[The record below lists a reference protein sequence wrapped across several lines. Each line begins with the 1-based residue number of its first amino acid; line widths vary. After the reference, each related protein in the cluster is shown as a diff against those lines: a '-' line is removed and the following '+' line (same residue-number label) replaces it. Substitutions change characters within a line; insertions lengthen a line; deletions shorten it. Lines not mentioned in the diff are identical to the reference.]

1 MVMLNDM
8 KISSRLYLLLTV
20 MMAVMLA
27 VGVMGMYAASHS
39 NDAMHRIYEDRL
51 VAVVKLD
58 TVARRMLNNRIAVAN
73 AVIHPE
79 HIKDYGVEIK
89 TNKEVI
95 DKNWGEYMATFMYD
109 DEKALAADFAQARGR
124 FVEEYIKPAMSFA
137 VAGEI
142 AKLTELQSHAAALY
156 EPARD
161 AINKL
166 ISLQEKEA
174 TKLYDESV
182 QGFHTLR
189 NISIGLIVLGAL
201 LGLGLGLSII
211 RGINASVSE
220 LRGVM
225 ANMGGNGD
233 LTVRVKIHGKDEVG
247 EAAVA
252 FNGLIDGFAS
262 IIRQVNNNASAVSS
276 SATNLSSAS
285 LQISKG
291 SQAQSEAAA
300 STAAAVEEITVSIN
314 SVAANT
320 EDVRKLS
327 TQSLSQTQQGNASV
341 TAMVGE
347 IQTVQDA
354 VNKIAGSV
362 KEFVESTRAIAGMT
376 QQVKEIADQT
386 NLLALNAAIEAARAG
401 EQGRGFAVVAD
412 EVRKLAEKS
421 AQSAS
426 EIDQVTNSLNKKSG
440 DVEATVQQGLRSLQA
455 TQQQVGQVSEILT
468 GAGAAVEKASQ
479 GVNDIASSINEQSLA
494 SAEIARNVEKIAQMS
509 EENHAAV
516 NSNTDEIVKL
526 ERLARE
532 LSGAVGRF
540 KV

>member
-1 MVMLNDM
+1 MLNDM
-8 KISSRLYLLLTV
+8 KIKTRLITLLLTL
-20 MMAVMLA
+20 LA
-27 VGVMGMYAASHS
+27 FELVIAGIEYYATS
-39 NDAMHRIYEDRL
+39 NTVKALNSVYNERL
-51 VAVVKLD
+51 IPANQLNEI
-58 TVARRMLNNRIAVAN
+58 ARRNMGNRIAIAN
-73 AVIHPE
+73 GVIHPE
-79 HIKDYGVEIK
+79 DMPKYLQQIDDNRVEINKLWEAYIATYMTEEEKGLAK
-89 TNKEVI
+89 T
-95 DKNWGEYMATFMYD
+95 F
-109 DEKALAADFAQARGR
+109 ADVRGR
-124 FVEEYIKPAMSFA
+124 FVEEAIKPA
-137 VAGEI
+137 I
-142 AKLTELQSHAAALY
+142 AAMKVRDVEAIKRIQEQAIRPLSGPLTETLDAL
-156 EPARD
+156 
-161 AINKL
+161 IK
-166 ISLQEKEA
+166 LQEREA
-174 TKLYDESV
+174 QHLYDKAKTDESLS
-182 QGFHTLR
+182 HTVS
-189 NISIGLIVLGAL
+189 ISMLVMGTVLAGLFGYSIV
-201 LGLGLGLSII
+201 S
-211 RGINASVSE
+211 GINSSVAD
-220 LRGVM
+220 LRGTMVRM
-225 ANMGGNGD
+225 AADGD
-233 LTVRVKIHGKDEVG
+233 LTARVKVHGKDELG
-247 EAAVA
+247 QAATA
-252 FNGLIDGFAS
+252 FNALIDGFAS
-262 IIRQVNNNASAVSS
+262 IIRQVNNNASAVSN

-291 SQAQSEAAA
+291 SQAQSAAAA

-327 TQSLSQTQQGNASV
+327 AQSLSQTQQGNQSV

-362 KEFVESTRAIAGMT
+362 KEFVDSTRAIAGMT

-440 DVEATVQQGLRSLQA
+440 EVEATVQQGLRSLQA
-455 TQQQVGQVSEILT
+455 TQQQVGQVSGILT
-468 GAGAAVEKASQ
+468 GAGEAVEKASH

-526 ERLARE
+526 ERLAKE

>member
-1 MVMLNDM
+1 MLNDM
-8 KISSRLYLLLTV
+8 KIKTRLVTLLLSLLVFELVIAGVNYYAINNTV
-20 MMAVMLA
+20 SALNSV
-27 VGVMGMYAASHS
+27 Y
-39 NDAMHRIYEDRL
+39 NDRL
-51 VAVVKLD
+51 IPVEQ
-58 TVARRMLNNRIAVAN
+58 LNEIALRNLGNRIAIAN
-73 AVIHPE
+73 GVIHPE
-79 HIKDYGVEIK
+79 EMHQYVAQIDDNRVAI
-89 TNKEVI
+89 NKLWET
-95 DKNWGEYMATFMYD
+95 YMATYQTEE
-109 DEKALAADFAQARGR
+109 EKGLAKAFADMLGR
-124 FVEEYIKPAMSFA
+124 FVEEGIKPAVVAMKANDLTA
-137 VAGEI
+137 VKRIQEQAIRPISG
-142 AKLTELQSHAAALY
+142 ALTESLDALL
-156 EPARD
+156 
-161 AINKL
+161 K
-166 ISLQEKEA
+166 LQEREA
-174 TKLYDESV
+174 QNLYDKAKADESL
-182 QGFHTLR
+182 T
-189 NISIGLIVLGAL
+189 NIVSMSLLVMGTL
-201 LGLGLGLSII
+201 LGGLFGYSIVS
-211 RGINASVSE
+211 GINTSVGD
-220 LRGVM
+220 LRGTMVKM
-225 ANMGGNGD
+225 AADGD
-233 LTVRVKIHGKDEVG
+233 LTARVKVHGKDELG
-247 EAAVA
+247 QAATA
-252 FNGLIDGFAS
+252 FNGLIDGFS
-262 IIRQVNNNASAVSS
+262 GIIRQVNNNASAVSN

-327 TQSLSQTQQGNASV
+327 AQSLSQTQQGNQSV

-468 GAGAAVEKASQ
+468 GAGAAVEKASH

-494 SAEIARNVEKIAQMS
+494 SAEIARNVEMIAQMS

-516 NSNTDEIVKL
+516 DSNTEEIVKL
-526 ERLARE
+526 ERLAKD